1 MSYTNREIYENAL
14 RLLGETGSDDLCSDY
29 EERAPYIIAS
39 FCAQVIDVD
48 KRIRMIEN
56 MDEVADFNRLCLD
69 LDADFPLCDKLLGCA
84 SLYLAA
90 ILLSD
95 NDYELADSFYDKYCD
110 AIATLSASV
119 GIASVS
125 DGGNDNGAEAVNAIC
140 ESIVERYFFD

>member
-29 EERAPYIIAS
+29 EERAPYVIAS

-48 KRIRMIEN
+48 KRIRLMEN
-56 MDEVADFNRLCLD
+56 MDEVADFNKLYLD

-125 DGGNDNGAEAVNAIC
+125 DGGNDNGAETVNAIC

>member
-48 KRIRMIEN
+48 KRIRLMEN

>member
-14 RLLGETGSDDLCSDY
+14 RLLGETGGDDYCNDY
-29 EERAPYIIAS
+29 EERAPYVIAS

-56 MDEVADFNRLCLD
+56 MDEVADFNKLYLD
-69 LDADFPLCDKLLGCA
+69 LDADFPLCDKLLSCA

-95 NDYELADSFYDKYCD
+95 NDYDLADSFYDKYCD

-125 DGGNDNGAEAVNAIC
+125 DGGNGNGSEAVSGIC

>member
-14 RLLGETGSDDLCSDY
+14 ALLGETGGEDLCSDY
-29 EERAPYIIAS
+29 EERAPYVIAS
-39 FCAQVIDVD
+39 FCTQVSDVD
-48 KRIRMIEN
+48 KRIRMLEGL
-56 MDEVADFNRLCLD
+56 DAVGDFNKLYLD
-69 LDADFPLCDKLLGCA
+69 LDGNFPLCDKLLGCA

-90 ILLSD
+90 MLLSD

-119 GIASVS
+119 GIASS
-125 DGGNDNGAEAVNAIC
+125 SSGGESGGSEAVSAVC

>member
-14 RLLGETGSDDLCSDY
+14 RLIGETGEDDLCSDY
-29 EERAPYIIAS
+29 EERAPYVIAS
-39 FCAQVIDVD
+39 FCTQVSDVD
-48 KRIRMIEN
+48 KRIRMLEGL
-56 MDEVADFNRLCLD
+56 DAVGDFNKLYLD
-69 LDADFPLCDKLLGCA
+69 LDGNFPLCDKLLGCA

-90 ILLSD
+90 MLLSD

-119 GIASVS
+119 GIASAAG
-125 DGGNDNGAEAVNAIC
+125 DGNDGSTDAVSAIC